1 MLSMNTGY
9 LSETRRSN
17 LWQDQILKAVFENDV
32 QTVWNVITDVKNYI
46 WRTDLSKT
54 EIISDKQFIEYTK
67 NGYATTF
74 TITLLNHTSDGSLT
88 WKIAI

>member
-1 MLSMNTGY
+1 MLNMNTGY

-17 LWQDQILKAVFENDV
+17 LWQNDV
-32 QTVWNVITDVKNYI
+32 QTVWNIITDVKNYI

-74 TITLLNHTSDGSLT
+74 TITLFEPY
-88 WKIAI
+88 K

>member
-1 MLSMNTGY
+1 MA
-9 LSETRRSN
+9 RSN
-17 LWQDQILKAVFENDV
+17 IKAVFENDV

-74 TITLLNHTSDGSLT
+74 TITLFEPYICKNIIENIDIILKNSIFVFLVL
-88 WKIAI
+88 A

>member
-1 MLSMNTGY
+1 MNTGY

-17 LWQDQILKAVFENDV
+17 LWQDQILKLFLKMMFK
-32 QTVWNVITDVKNYI
+32 QFGLLYVITDVKNYI